1 MRISDLS
8 SDVCSSDLAMHTRNL
23 DDCAIRSNASLQT
36 DDSAGRRERVFDV
49 VDDFLVRI
57 PGNLVDIFTE
67 RLARNRHT
75 IAMKETA
82 VQQSLH
88 QHVDAARF
96 IHVLGHVI
104 AAWLQVRDVRCCF
117 EYLCYIEQ
125 KNGRASCRE
134 RVCQYV

>member
-1 MRISDLS
+1 MRISDWS
-8 SDVCSSDLAMHTRNL
+8 SDVCSSDLDDGTLGNLTVRDVGKSLFLAIKNTCGTTELQSMHTRNL
-23 DDCAIRSNASLQT
+23 DDCAIRSKASLQT
-36 DDSAGRRERVFDV
+36 DDAAGRRERVFDV

-88 QHVDAARF
+88 QHV
-96 IHVLGHVI
+96 
-104 AAWLQVRDVRCCF
+104 
-117 EYLCYIEQ
+117 
-125 KNGRASCRE
+125 
-134 RVCQYV
+134 